1 MLFGGIYTNLIH
13 IENGWI
19 SSNAVPT
26 VLETSKT
33 TAYVSLHSADNPII
47 KDQILSAECL
57 LLIKNFK
64 TLHPSKLI

>member
-1 MLFGGIYTNLIH
+1 MPFGGIYTNLIH

-47 KDQILSAECL
+47 NDQKNALSP
-57 LLIKNFK
+57 NFGVDPRFDVGN
-64 TLHPSKLI
+64 T